1 MGEHEATAAI
11 APAAADEA
19 AAAGLLDRVPGAAS
33 VGGIMTQ
40 RMTINSLDDLG
51 LVKRYVVPKYNAIGI

>member
-1 MGEHEATAAI
+1 MGEHKATAAT
-11 APAAADEA
+11 APAAADES
-19 AAAGLLDRVPGAAS
+19 AAAGLDRVPGAAW

-40 RMTINSLDDLG
+40 RMTIKSLDDLG